1 MEEIRCNRLGL
12 LPDGNKDK
20 LVDVGKLQASVQFK
34 LIVVTRLSVYVRER
48 KCSEFTLHQL
58 WPPNSMHERPFF
70 GNGNIFLI
78 SRSYIEWIQ
87 RLETVSGLCPLGT

>member
-34 LIVVTRLSVYVRER
+34 LIVVTRFRLYVRER

-58 WPPNSMHERPFF
+58 WPPNSMRERPFF
-70 GNGNIFLI
+70 WKWEYFTNFKKLH
-78 SRSYIEWIQ
+78 RVD
-87 RLETVSGLCPLGT
+87 TTT